1 MQEARRRKEEMRRVR
16 EAKERAALQR
26 RQEMERVQLEARR
39 LAKQVRVERQWAEEE
54 HQRQVAL
61 INEQLVA
68 AALQQPRAAAKAQLS
83 SSAQRMAMEQQINQ
97 LQLSQ

>member
-1 MQEARRRKEEMRRVR
+1 MRRAR

-39 LAKQVRVERQWAEEE
+39 LAKQVRVERQRGEEE

-61 INEQLVA
+61 INEQLAVA

-83 SSAQRMAMEQQINQ
+83 SSAQRTAMEQQINQ
-97 LQLSQ
+97 LQLSP